1 MLDNV
6 WFVSLLL
13 ITAPLLT
20 NLSGLV
26 SVFGLHER
34 SSAVALFAAL
44 ALNAVASLLAASFR
58 FVIFRRSLMLN
69 GVHVIGFI
77 VSCLTVV
84 AATGVALYY
93 YLSSSNIYISLLLY
107 IFSVV
112 VLLVLKP
119 KRAD

>member
-1 MLDNV
+1 
-6 WFVSLLL
+6 
-13 ITAPLLT
+13 
-20 NLSGLV
+20 
-26 SVFGLHER
+26 
-34 SSAVALFAAL
+34 
-44 ALNAVASLLAASFR
+44 
-58 FVIFRRSLMLN
+58 MLN